1 MDPEVE
7 ERRERNEETK
17 NDLLSSQSVPRPI
30 EDADSIKQAS
40 LEESTGNSKT
50 TVVES
55 EPEMLPSPTLVP
67 ASEKPVTEI
76 ADFSV
81 YTTNQKRAIIFTAS
95 LAGFYSPLSGSI
107 YYPALDTIAKSLN
120 VTNSAVNLTVTT
132 YMVCLLIY
140 LLIYAHHTSRLCKDL
155 LQC

>member
-30 EDADSIKQAS
+30 EDA
-40 LEESTGNSKT
+40 ESTGNSKT

-55 EPEMLPSPTLVP
+55 EPEMLPNPALVP